1 MIPTKQKKIIG
12 ILTGGGDVPG
22 LNPAIG
28 GIVKR
33 ANNEGFKVIG
43 IKRGYA
49 GLVEMV
55 RNKNADNSDCYEE
68 FPPIFQI
75 ATSITEEWFLHSS
88 RTNPEKLLQED
99 VPDHLKDKY
108 SESQNDVTPEIIK
121 NIEYLQLDYL
131 VVIGGNDTL
140 KYSLRLHKEGIK
152 IIAIPKTMDGDVSG
166 TDYCIGFSTC
176 ITRII
181 SMILTLSMSAGS
193 HERFLVIEVFGRSA
207 GFTAMLPTIAGV
219 ANRCVIPE
227 SEFNIPQLAELMVI
241 DRAKNPGKF
250 STVVISEGAKFKGMT
265 PENNY
270 RIGEKVAQKLHK
282 ISTKFNN
289 GKKVDTIVQNLGYL
303 VRSGVPDATDS
314 IVPIAYGNI
323 AMDIIS
329 DGKSGMMTALRD
341 GVYTAVDLNLIDQSP
356 KTINVEKFYDKYNLQ
371 PKIDSYM
378 SMPQLIINGTT
389 ILSK

>member
-1 MIPTKQKKIIG
+1 
-12 ILTGGGDVPG
+12 
-22 LNPAIG
+22 
-28 GIVKR
+28 
-33 ANNEGFKVIG
+33 
-43 IKRGYA
+43 
-49 GLVEMV
+49 
-55 RNKNADNSDCYEE
+55 
-68 FPPIFQI
+68 
-75 ATSITEEWFLHSS
+75 
-88 RTNPEKLLQED
+88 
-99 VPDHLKDKY
+99 
-108 SESQNDVTPEIIK
+108 
-121 NIEYLQLDYL
+121 
-131 VVIGGNDTL
+131 
-140 KYSLRLHKEGIK
+140 
-152 IIAIPKTMDGDVSG
+152 
-166 TDYCIGFSTC
+166 
-176 ITRII
+176 
-181 SMILTLSMSAGS
+181 
-193 HERFLVIEVFGRSA
+193 
-207 GFTAMLPTIAGV
+207 
-219 ANRCVIPE
+219 
-227 SEFNIPQLAELMVI
+227 I

-282 ISTKFNN
+282 ISAKFNN